1 VPAAKVEWVPVAYF
15 CKELAMITRL
25 FSLLTLSFFAIILS
39 SGCIIPE
46 CSHAQTQ
53 GSAWGSPAPA
63 SPPGPSSKEKSHELE
78 EILVV
83 APPVIEGNQ
92 INRFGAES
100 TVVSEK
106 QIEDLNAQDLPQA
119 LRMVPGVV
127 ISRFN
132 PIGSFGGG
140 EGGSIFIRGMGSSRP
155 GAEVLTLIDGIPKF
169 VSVWTHPLMDVLN
182 VDIAQNIQV
191 YKGAQPVLYGN
202 MAVAGAVDITTKRK
216 TEDGFTTS
224 LEGAGGSFNSAIEVA
239 QTGGKIRALDYYLV
253 QSYRR
258 ADGHRPNADGELQNY
273 FGHLGYQLSGNWT
286 AGVVFNASD
295 NWADDPGR
303 IDGLAPQQGTFKTN
317 DYFTVATL
325 ANQYDRTDGYFKL
338 YSDVGHI
345 KWLNQFNT
353 TTKKNTD
360 DTLTDYNNYGFRARQ
375 TVRPW
380 DGGEF
385 LMGVDLDTISGQ
397 VDLVSP
403 STPRRHWND
412 EAWHIFAPY
421 VALSQ
426 LFGSKDSFYAI
437 PSAGARY
444 FSHDQFGTELG
455 PQAGLILG
463 YKDTEFHAFCSRGVN
478 YPGLFVKANS
488 DLFMPGDNKWQNLN
502 AEVVNHYE
510 AGISQRFKKWAKL
523 DFTLFYD
530 NGKDRIVTTTPPPFP
545 PVWTNISSYRN
556 KGVEGTVTVFPLDDL
571 ALYAGATYLDS
582 TPSDLPYAPEWSA
595 SFGVNYRFLK
605 YFQASFDALYLS
617 EYFVNSRARSA
628 TALNVDTVDG
638 YFLLNAKLTYDFNI
652 PYRQMRGQIFIA
664 GENLTNASY
673 QQKAGY
679 PMPGINGMGG
689 FKLTF

>member
-1 VPAAKVEWVPVAYF
+1 MTSRFFPP
-15 CKELAMITRL
+15 
-25 FSLLTLSFFAIILS
+25 LTLCFCVLILNC
-39 SGCIIPE
+39 GYVLPP
-46 CSHAQTQ
+46 CSNAQTQ
-53 GSAWGSPAPA
+53 DSAAVNASLASPA
-63 SPPGPSSKEKSHELE
+63 SGPSSSTGAKEKTYTLD

-92 INRFGAES
+92 VNRLGSAS

-106 QIEDLNAQDLPQA
+106 QIEDLNAQDLPSA

-132 PIGSFGGG
+132 AVGSFGGG
-140 EGGSIFIRGMGSSRP
+140 EGGAIFIRGMGSSRP
-155 GAEVLTLIDGIPKF
+155 GAEIQTLIDGIPKF
-169 VSVWTHPLMDVLN
+169 VSVWTHPVMDVLN

-191 YKGAQPVLYGN
+191 SKGAQPVLYGN
-202 MAVAGAVDITTKRK
+202 GVIGGAVDITTKRK
-216 TEDGFTTS
+216 TEEGFLSS
-224 LEGAGGSFNSAIEVA
+224 LEAAGGSYNTAIEVA
-239 QTGGKIRALDYYLV
+239 QTGGRIKALDYYLI

-258 ADGHRPNADGELQNY
+258 SDGQRANADGELQNY
-273 FGHLGYQLSGNWT
+273 FGRLGYQMSENWA
-286 AGVVFNASD
+286 AGVTFNASD
-295 NWADDPGR
+295 NWANDPGR
-303 IDGLAPQQGTFKTN
+303 VDGLTPANGTFKTT
-317 DYFTVATL
+317 DYFTVATI
-325 ANQYDRTDGYFKL
+325 ANEYDRTDGYFKL

-345 KWLNQFNT
+345 KWVNQYNST
-353 TTKKNTD
+353 TRKND
-360 DTLTDYNNYGFRARQ
+360 SDTLTDYNNFGFRVRQ
-375 TVRPW
+375 TVKAW
-380 DGGEF
+380 DGGEV
-385 LMGVDLDTISGQ
+385 LLGMDLDAISGQ

-403 STPRRHWND
+403 TSRQHWPD
-412 EAWHIFAPY
+412 ETWYITSPY

-437 PSAGARY
+437 PSGGARY
-444 FSHDQFGTELG
+444 FSHSEFETELG

-488 DLFMPGDNKWQNLN
+488 DLFMAGENKWQNLS

-510 AGISQRFKKWAKL
+510 IGISQRYKNWAKM

-530 NGKDRIVTTTPPPFP
+530 NGKDRIVVATPPPYP
-545 PVWTNISSYRN
+545 PVWTNIGSYRN
-556 KGVEGTVTVFPLDDL
+556 KGVEGTLTVFPLEDL

-595 SFGVNYRFLK
+595 SFGFNYRFLK
-605 YFQASFDALYLS
+605 YFQASFDALYVTD
-617 EYFVNSRARSA
+617 YFATSRSRTT
-628 TALNVDTVDG
+628 TALNTEEVDG
-638 YFLLNAKLTYDFNI
+638 YFLLNAKLTYDFKI
-652 PYRQMRGQIFIA
+652 PYRQMRGQLFFA

-673 QQKAGY
+673 EQRTGY

>member
-1 VPAAKVEWVPVAYF
+1 MSIRY
-15 CKELAMITRL
+15 
-25 FSLLTLSFFAIILS
+25 FSLLALCFCVLMLS
-39 SGCIIPE
+39 SGIIAPE
-46 CSHAQTQ
+46 ESNAQTRD
-53 GSAWGSPAPA
+53 SAAANPPSTSPAGA
-63 SPPGPSSKEKSHELE
+63 PSSSATPKEKTYALE

-92 INRFGAES
+92 VNRLASES

-140 EGGSIFIRGMGSSRP
+140 EGGSIFIRGQGGSRP
-155 GAEVLTLIDGIPKF
+155 GAEVLTLVDGIPKF

-182 VDIAQNIQV
+182 VDIAGNIQV
-191 YKGAQPVLYGN
+191 FKGAQPVLYGN

-216 TEDGFTTS
+216 KEEGFTTS
-224 LEGAGGSFNSAIEVA
+224 LEAAGGSFNSAIEVA
-239 QTGGKIRALDYYLV
+239 QTGGKINALDYYLV
-253 QSYRR
+253 QSFRR
-258 ADGHRPNADGELQNY
+258 ADGHRPNADGQLQNY
-273 FGHLGYQLSGNWT
+273 FGHMGYQLSGNWA
-286 AGVVFNASD
+286 AGVTFNASN

-303 IDGLAPQQGTFKTN
+303 VDGLAPAQGTFKTN
-317 DYFTVATL
+317 DYFTVATIS
-325 ANQYDRTDGYFKL
+325 NQYVSTEGYLKI

-345 KWLNQFNT
+345 RWLDQFNT

-375 TVRPW
+375 TVKPW
-380 DGGEF
+380 DGGE
-385 LMGVDLDTISGQ
+385 LLLGVDLDAISGQ

-403 STPRRHWND
+403 SAGNRHWD
-412 EAWHIFAPY
+412 GETWYITSPY
-421 VALSQ
+421 VALSH

-437 PSAGARY
+437 PSAGTRY
-444 FSHDQFGTELG
+444 FSHDQFGTEMG

-463 YKDTEFHAFCSRGVN
+463 YRDTEFHGMYSRGVN

-488 DLFMPGDNKWQNLN
+488 DLFMPGDNKWQNLSP
-502 AEVVNHYE
+502 ETVNHYE
-510 AGISQRFKKWAKL
+510 VGISQRVKKWAKI
-523 DFTLFYD
+523 DFTFFYD
-530 NGKDRIVTTTPPPFP
+530 NGDNRIVTTTPPPFP
-545 PVWTNISSYRN
+545 PVWTNFGSYRN
-556 KGVEGTVTVFPLDDL
+556 KGVEGTVTVFPIDDL
-571 ALYAGATYLDS
+571 SLYAGATYLNS

-595 SFGVNYRFLK
+595 SFGANYRFLRC
-605 YFQASFDALYLS
+605 FQASVDALYLTD
-617 EYFVNSRARSA
+617 YFVNSRARSA
-628 TALNVDTVDG
+628 TAFNVDTVGG
-638 YFLLNAKLTYDFNI
+638 YFLLNAKLTYDFKI
-652 PYRQMRGQIFIA
+652 PCSYMRGQLFVA
-664 GENLTNASY
+664 GENLTNVSY